1 MSQPSVLEQYRDLLS
16 QGKIKPDSAQA
27 LAVEKLASLAKALA
41 AYHPEQ
47 GEQGWLA
54 RFGFG
59 TRSPKTLQWRPGD
72 AEADGVA
79 KQGLYIFGDV
89 GRGKSMLMDLFFA
102 AVPVEKKRRVHFHAF
117 MQEVHAAIFAWQR
130 DNSDGDRESVI
141 PDIAREIA
149 HKNWL
154 LCFDELQV
162 TDIADAMI
170 LGRLF
175 DALFQLGVVVVTTS
189 NRAPD
194 DLYKDGLQRDR
205 FLPFIKEIKQRLDL
219 LQLDSSRDYRLGRK
233 KGMQVYF
240 APLDGSRQKLD
251 AAFTQLTGG
260 KPGKPE
266 AMVVLGRQWT
276 VPAAADGVARF
287 TFAELCGGFFGP
299 ADYLALATLYHTLI
313 LDEVPLLSPANRDS
327 AKRFVTL
334 IDALYEHK
342 VTFLCSAQA
351 PPESLYP
358 TGDGS
363 FEFHRTVSRLMEMQ
377 SVDYLT
383 QSHLP

>member
-1 MSQPSVLEQYRDLLS
+1 MASVLEQYRELLS
-16 QGKIKPDSAQA
+16 QGKLKPDSAQA
-27 LAVEKLASLAKALA
+27 LAVEKLASLAKALT

-47 GEQGWLA
+47 GEQGWLS

-59 TRSPKTLQWRPGD
+59 SRSPRTLQWRPGD
-72 AEADGVA
+72 AESDAIA

-102 AVPVEKKRRVHFHAF
+102 AAPVEKKRRVHFHAF
-117 MQEVHAAIFAWQR
+117 MQEVHASIFAWQR
-130 DNSDGDRESVI
+130 DSDASRESVI
-141 PDIAREIA
+141 PDIAAEISQ
-149 HKNWL
+149 KNWL

-162 TDIADAMI
+162 SDIADAMI

-175 DALFQLGVVVVTTS
+175 DALFNLGVVVVTTS

-194 DLYKDGLQRDR
+194 DLYKDGLQRER

-219 LQLDSSRDYRLGRK
+219 LELDSTRDYRLGRK

-240 APLDGSRQKLD
+240 APLEGARAKLD
-251 AAFTQLTGG
+251 ESFARLTGG
-260 KPGKPE
+260 KQGKPE
-266 AMVVLGRQWT
+266 ALTVLGRKWI

-287 TFAELCGGFFGP
+287 SFAELCGSTFGP
-299 ADYLALATLYHTLI
+299 ADFLALATHYHTLV
-313 LDEVPLLSPANRDS
+313 LDEIPTLSPANRDS

-334 IDALYEHK
+334 VDALYEHK
-342 VTFLCSAQA
+342 VSFLCSAEA
-351 PPESLYP
+351 PPDVLYP
-358 TGDGS
+358 SGDGS
-363 FEFHRTVSRLMEMQ
+363 FEFQRTVSRLMEMQ
-377 SVDYLT
+377 SSDYLT

>member
-1 MSQPSVLEQYRDLLS
+1 MPGVLEQYRDLLS
-16 QGKIKPDSAQA
+16 QGKLKPDSAQA
-27 LAVEKLASLAKALA
+27 LAVEKLASLAKALTT
-41 AYHPEQ
+41 YLPEQ
-47 GEQGWLA
+47 GEQGWLS

-59 TRSPKTLQWRPGD
+59 SRSPRTLQWRPGD
-72 AEADGVA
+72 AEGDTVA

-117 MQEVHAAIFAWQR
+117 MQEVHQSIFAWQR
-130 DNSDGDRESVI
+130 DSDASRESVI
-141 PDIAREIA
+141 PDIAAEISQ
-149 HKNWL
+149 KNWL

-175 DALFQLGVVVVTTS
+175 DALFNLGVVVVTTS

-194 DLYKDGLQRDR
+194 DLYKDGLQRER
-205 FLPFIKEIKQRLDL
+205 FLPFIKEITQRLDL
-219 LQLDSSRDYRLGRK
+219 LELNSTRDYRLGRK

-240 APLDGSRQKLD
+240 APLGGARAKLD
-251 AAFTQLTGG
+251 DSFAKLTGG
-260 KPGKPE
+260 TPPKPE
-266 AMVVLGRQWT
+266 TMTVLGRKWT
-276 VPAAADGVARF
+276 VPVAADGVARF
-287 TFAELCGGFFGP
+287 SFTLLCGSAFGT
-299 ADYLALATLYHTLI
+299 ADYLALATHYHTLI
-313 LDEVPLLSPANRDS
+313 LDEIPTLSPANRDS

-334 IDALYEHK
+334 VDALYEHK
-342 VTFLCSAQA
+342 VCLLCSAEA
-351 PPESLYP
+351 PPDTLYP

-377 SVDYLT
+377 SSDYLT

>member
-16 QGKIKPDSAQA
+16 QGRIKPDSAQA

-41 AYHPEQ
+41 AYRPEQ
-47 GEQGWLA
+47 GEQGWLS

-59 TRSPKTLQWRPGD
+59 ARSPRTLQWKSGD
-72 AEADGVA
+72 AEGDATA

-89 GRGKSMLMDLFFA
+89 GRGKSMLMDLFFS
-102 AVPVEKKRRVHFHAF
+102 AVAVEKKRRVHFHAF
-117 MQEVHAAIFAWQR
+117 MQEIHASIFAWQR
-130 DNSDGDRESVI
+130 DSDASRESLI
-141 PDIAREIA
+141 PDIAREVA
-149 HKNWL
+149 QKNWL

-194 DLYKDGLQRDR
+194 ELYKDGLQRDR
-205 FLPFIKEIKQRLDL
+205 FLPFIKEIEQRLDL

-240 APLDGSRQKLD
+240 TPLDGARAKLD
-251 AAFTQLTGG
+251 QSFTQLTGG
-260 KPGKPE
+260 KAGKAE
-266 AMVVLGRQWT
+266 QLTVLGRNWA
-276 VPAAADGVARF
+276 VPLAADGVARF
-287 TFAELCGGFFGP
+287 TFGELCGGFFGP
-299 ADYLALATLYHTLI
+299 ADYLALATHYHTLI

-342 VTFLCSAQA
+342 VTFLCSAEA
-351 PPESLYP
+351 PPEALYP

>member
-1 MSQPSVLEQYRDLLS
+1 MPGVLEQYRDLLS
-16 QGKIKPDSAQA
+16 QGRLKPDSAQA

-41 AYHPEQ
+41 AYSPEQ
-47 GEQGWLA
+47 GEQGWLS

-59 TRSPKTLQWRPGD
+59 SRSPRTLQWRPGD
-72 AEADGVA
+72 AEGDASA

-117 MQEVHAAIFAWQR
+117 MQEVHQSIFAWQR
-130 DNSDGDRESVI
+130 DSDSDRESVI
-141 PDIAREIA
+141 PDIAREISQ
-149 HKNWL
+149 KNWL

-175 DALFQLGVVVVTTS
+175 KALFELGVVVVTTS

-194 DLYKDGLQRDR
+194 DLYKDGLQRER

-219 LQLDSSRDYRLGRK
+219 LQLDSTKDYRLGRK

-240 APLDGSRQKLD
+240 CPLDQAATARLD
-251 AAFTQLTGG
+251 EAFVRLTGG
-260 KPGKPE
+260 KPARPE
-266 AMVVLGRQWT
+266 TMAVLGRRWT
-276 VPAAADGVARF
+276 VPRAADGVARF
-287 TFAELCGGFFGP
+287 SFAELCGSAFGP
-299 ADYLALATLYHTLI
+299 ADYLALATHYHTLI
-313 LDEVPLLSPANRDS
+313 LDGIPTLSPANRDS

-334 IDALYEHK
+334 VDALYEHK
-342 VTFLCSAQA
+342 VTFLCSAAAA
-351 PPESLYP
+351 PEALYP

-377 SVDYLT
+377 SSDYLV

>member
-1 MSQPSVLEQYRDLLS
+1 MASVLEQYRELLS
-16 QGKIKPDSAQA
+16 QGKLKPDSVQA

-41 AYHPEQ
+41 TFHPEQ
-47 GEQGWLA
+47 GEQGWLS

-59 TRSPKTLQWRPGD
+59 NRSPKALQWRPGD
-72 AEADGVA
+72 AEGDVVA
-79 KQGLYIFGDV
+79 KQGLYIFGEV

-102 AVPVEKKRRVHFHAF
+102 AAPVEKKRRVHFHAF
-117 MQEVHAAIFAWQR
+117 MQEVHQSIFAWQR
-130 DNSDGDRESVI
+130 DSDASRESVI

-149 HKNWL
+149 QKNWL

-162 TDIADAMI
+162 SDIADAMI

-175 DALFQLGVVVVTTS
+175 RALFELGVVVVTTS

-194 DLYKDGLQRDR
+194 DLYKDGLQRER
-205 FLPFIKEIKQRLDL
+205 FLPFIKEIGQRLDIL
-219 LQLDSSRDYRLGRK
+219 ELDSSRDYRLGRK

-240 APLDGSRQKLD
+240 TPFDGARAKLD
-251 AAFTQLTGG
+251 AAFTKLTSGA
-260 KPGKPE
+260 KIKPE
-266 AMVVLGRQWT
+266 TLTVLGRKWT
-276 VPAAADGVARF
+276 VPATADGVARF
-287 TFAELCGGFFGP
+287 SFAELCGSSFGP
-299 ADYLALATLYHTLI
+299 ADYLALATHYHTLI
-313 LDEVPLLSPANRDS
+313 LDEIPVLSPANRDS

-334 IDALYEHK
+334 VDALYEHK
-342 VTFLCSAQA
+342 TTFLCSAEAA
-351 PPESLYP
+351 PEVLYP

-377 SVDYLT
+377 AADYLT

>member
-1 MSQPSVLEQYRDLLS
+1 MASVLEQYRELLS
-16 QGKIKPDSAQA
+16 QGKLKPDSAQA
-27 LAVEKLASLAKALA
+27 LAVEKLASLAKALT

-47 GEQGWLA
+47 GEQGWLS

-59 TRSPKTLQWRPGD
+59 SRSPRTLQWRPGD
-72 AEADGVA
+72 AESDAVA

-102 AVPVEKKRRVHFHAF
+102 AAPVEKKRRVHFHAF
-117 MQEVHAAIFAWQR
+117 MQEVHASIFAWQR
-130 DNSDGDRESVI
+130 DSDASRESVI
-141 PDIAREIA
+141 PDIAAEISQ
-149 HKNWL
+149 KNWL

-162 TDIADAMI
+162 SDIADAMI

-175 DALFQLGVVVVTTS
+175 DALFNLGVVVVTTS

-194 DLYKDGLQRDR
+194 DLYKDGLQRER

-219 LQLDSSRDYRLGRK
+219 LELDSTRDYRLGRK

-240 APLDGSRQKLD
+240 APLEGARAKLD
-251 AAFTQLTGG
+251 ESFARLTGG
-260 KPGKPE
+260 KQGKPE
-266 AMVVLGRQWT
+266 ALTVLGRKWI

-287 TFAELCGGFFGP
+287 SFAELCGSTFGP
-299 ADYLALATLYHTLI
+299 ADFLALATHYHTLV
-313 LDEVPLLSPANRDS
+313 LDEIPTLSPANRDS

-334 IDALYEHK
+334 VDALYEHK
-342 VTFLCSAQA
+342 VSFLCSAEA
-351 PPESLYP
+351 PPDVLYP
-358 TGDGS
+358 SGDGS
-363 FEFHRTVSRLMEMQ
+363 FEFQRTVSRLMEMQ
-377 SVDYLT
+377 SSDYLT

>member
-1 MSQPSVLEQYRDLLS
+1 MPGVLEQYRDLLS
-16 QGKIKPDSAQA
+16 QGRLKPDSAQA
-27 LAVEKLASLAKALA
+27 LAVEKLASLAKALT

-47 GEQGWLA
+47 GEQGWLS

-59 TRSPKTLQWRPGD
+59 SRSPKALQWRSGD
-72 AEADGVA
+72 AESDGVA

-89 GRGKSMLMDLFFA
+89 GRGKSMLMDLFYA

-117 MQEVHAAIFAWQR
+117 MQEVHQSIFAWQR
-130 DNSDGDRESVI
+130 DSDASRESVI
-141 PDIAREIA
+141 PDIAAEISQ
-149 HKNWL
+149 KNWL

-175 DALFQLGVVVVTTS
+175 DALFNLGVVVVTTS

-194 DLYKDGLQRDR
+194 ELYKDGLQRDR

-219 LQLDSSRDYRLGRK
+219 LELNSTRDYRLGRK

-240 APLDGSRQKLD
+240 APLEGARAKLD
-251 AAFTQLTGG
+251 ESFARLTGG
-260 KPGKPE
+260 KPAKSE
-266 AMVVLGRQWT
+266 TMTVLGRKWT

-287 TFAELCGGFFGP
+287 SFDLLCGSAFGP
-299 ADYLALATLYHTLI
+299 ADYLSLATHYHTVI
-313 LDEVPLLSPANRDS
+313 LDEIPTLSPANRDS

-342 VTFLCSAQA
+342 VCLLCSAEA
-351 PPESLYP
+351 PPQTLYP

-377 SVDYLT
+377 SADYLT

>member
-1 MSQPSVLEQYRDLLS
+1 MHKPGVLEQYRELLS
-16 QGKIKPDSAQA
+16 QGRIKPDSAQA
-27 LAVEKLASLAKALA
+27 LAVEKLASLAKALT

-47 GEQGWLA
+47 GEQGWLS

-59 TRSPKTLQWRPGD
+59 TRSPKSLQWRPGD
-72 AEADGVA
+72 AESDSVA

-89 GRGKSMLMDLFFA
+89 GRGKSMLMDLFCE

-117 MQEVHAAIFAWQR
+117 MQEVHASIFAWQR
-130 DNSDGDRESVI
+130 DSDASRESVI

-149 HKNWL
+149 QKNWL

-175 DALFQLGVVVVTTS
+175 DALFSLGVVVVTTS

-194 DLYKDGLQRDR
+194 DLYKDGLQRER
-205 FLPFIKEIKQRLDL
+205 FLPFITEIKQRLDL
-219 LQLDSSRDYRLGRK
+219 LELDSARDYRLGRK
-233 KGMQVYF
+233 RGMQVYF
-240 APLDGSRQKLD
+240 APIEGAETKLD
-251 AAFTQLTGG
+251 AAFAKLTGG
-260 KPGKPE
+260 KTGKPE
-266 AMVVLGRQWT
+266 PLTVLGRTWMA
-276 VPAAADGVARF
+276 PRASDGVARF
-287 TFAELCGGFFGP
+287 SFAELCSGTFGP
-299 ADYLALATLYHTLI
+299 ADYLALATHYHTLI
-313 LDEVPLLSPANRDS
+313 LDAVPILSPANRDS

-342 VTFLCSAQA
+342 VTFLCSAESV
-351 PPESLYP
+351 PETLYP
-358 TGDGS
+358 AGDGS

-377 SVDYLT
+377 SADYLT

>member
-47 GEQGWLA
+47 GEQGWLS

-59 TRSPKTLQWRPGD
+59 ARSPRSLQWRPGD
-72 AEADGVA
+72 AEADSVA

-89 GRGKSMLMDLFFA
+89 GRGKSMLMDLFFS
-102 AVPVEKKRRVHFHAF
+102 AVAVEKKRRVHFHAF
-117 MQEVHAAIFAWQR
+117 MQEIHASIFAWQR
-130 DNSDGDRESVI
+130 DSDASRESVI
-141 PDIAREIA
+141 PDIAREVA
-149 HKNWL
+149 QKNWL

-240 APLDGSRQKLD
+240 APLDGARARLD
-251 AAFTQLTGG
+251 TSFAQLTGG
-260 KPGKPE
+260 KTARPE
-266 AMVVLGRQWT
+266 TMTVLGRRWT

-299 ADYLALATLYHTLI
+299 ADYLALATHYHTVI
-313 LDEVPLLSPANRDS
+313 IDDVPLLSPANRDS

-342 VTFLCSAQA
+342 VTFLCSAEA
-351 PPESLYP
+351 PPEALYP
-358 TGDGS
+358 AGDGS
-363 FEFHRTVSRLMEMQ
+363 FEFQRTVSRLMEMQ
-377 SVDYLT
+377 SIDFLT

>member
-1 MSQPSVLEQYRDLLS
+1 MHKPGVLEQYRELLS
-16 QGKIKPDSAQA
+16 QGRIKPDSAQA
-27 LAVEKLASLAKALA
+27 LAVEKLASLAKALT

-47 GEQGWLA
+47 GEQGWLS

-59 TRSPKTLQWRPGD
+59 SRSPRTLQWRPGD
-72 AEADGVA
+72 AESDAVA

-102 AVPVEKKRRVHFHAF
+102 AAPVEKKRRVHFHAF
-117 MQEVHAAIFAWQR
+117 MQEVHASIFAWQR
-130 DNSDGDRESVI
+130 DSDASRESVI
-141 PDIAREIA
+141 PDIAAEISQ
-149 HKNWL
+149 KNWL

-162 TDIADAMI
+162 SDIADAMI

-175 DALFQLGVVVVTTS
+175 DALFNLGVVVVTTS

-194 DLYKDGLQRDR
+194 DLYKDGLQRER

-219 LQLDSSRDYRLGRK
+219 LELDSTRDYRLGRK

-240 APLDGSRQKLD
+240 APLEGARAKLD
-251 AAFTQLTGG
+251 ESFARLTGG
-260 KPGKPE
+260 KQGKPE
-266 AMVVLGRQWT
+266 ALTVLGRKWI

-287 TFAELCGGFFGP
+287 SFAELCGSTFGP
-299 ADYLALATLYHTLI
+299 ADFLALATHYHTLV
-313 LDEVPLLSPANRDS
+313 LDEIPTLSPANRDS

-342 VTFLCSAQA
+342 VTFLCSAEA
-351 PPESLYP
+351 PPDVLYP
-358 TGDGS
+358 SGDGS
-363 FEFHRTVSRLMEMQ
+363 FEFQRTVSRLMEMQ
-377 SVDYLT
+377 SSDYLT

>member
-1 MSQPSVLEQYRDLLS
+1 MASVLEQYRELLS
-16 QGKIKPDSAQA
+16 QGKLKPDSAQA
-27 LAVEKLASLAKALA
+27 LAVEKLASLAKALT

-47 GEQGWLA
+47 GEQGWLS

-59 TRSPKTLQWRPGD
+59 ARAPRTLQWRPGD
-72 AEADGVA
+72 AESDAVA

-102 AVPVEKKRRVHFHAF
+102 AAPVEKKRRVHFHAF
-117 MQEVHAAIFAWQR
+117 MQEVHASIFAWQR
-130 DNSDGDRESVI
+130 DSDASRESVI
-141 PDIAREIA
+141 PDIAAEISQ
-149 HKNWL
+149 KNWL

-162 TDIADAMI
+162 SDIADAMI

-175 DALFQLGVVVVTTS
+175 DALFNLGVVVVTTS

-194 DLYKDGLQRDR
+194 DLYKDGLQRER

-219 LQLDSSRDYRLGRK
+219 LELDSTRDYRLGRK

-240 APLDGSRQKLD
+240 APLEGARAKLD
-251 AAFTQLTGG
+251 ESFARLTGG
-260 KPGKPE
+260 KQGKPE
-266 AMVVLGRQWT
+266 ALTVLGRKWI

-287 TFAELCGGFFGP
+287 SFAELCGSTFGP
-299 ADYLALATLYHTLI
+299 ADFLALATHYHTLV
-313 LDEVPLLSPANRDS
+313 LDEIPTLSPANRDS

-334 IDALYEHK
+334 VDALYEHK
-342 VTFLCSAQA
+342 VSFLCSAEA
-351 PPESLYP
+351 PPDVLYP
-358 TGDGS
+358 SGDGS
-363 FEFHRTVSRLMEMQ
+363 FEFQRTVSRLMEMQ
-377 SVDYLT
+377 SSDYLT

>member
-1 MSQPSVLEQYRDLLS
+1 MPGVLEQYRDLLS
-16 QGKIKPDSAQA
+16 QGKLKPDSAQA
-27 LAVEKLASLAKALA
+27 LAVEKLASLAKALTT
-41 AYHPEQ
+41 YLPEQ
-47 GEQGWLA
+47 GEQGWLS

-59 TRSPKTLQWRPGD
+59 SRSPRALQWRPGD
-72 AEADGVA
+72 AEGDSVA

-89 GRGKSMLMDLFFA
+89 GRGKSMLMDLFYA

-117 MQEVHAAIFAWQR
+117 MQEVHQSIFAWQR
-130 DNSDGDRESVI
+130 DSDASRESVI
-141 PDIAREIA
+141 PDIAAEISQ
-149 HKNWL
+149 KNWL

-175 DALFQLGVVVVTTS
+175 KALFELGVVIVTTS

-194 DLYKDGLQRDR
+194 DLYKDGLQRER
-205 FLPFIKEIKQRLDL
+205 FLPFIKEITQRLDL
-219 LQLDSSRDYRLGRK
+219 LELNSTRDYRLGRK
-233 KGMQVYF
+233 KGMQVFF
-240 APLDGSRQKLD
+240 APLEGARAKLD
-251 AAFTQLTGG
+251 DAFAKLTGG
-260 KPGKPE
+260 KQGKPE
-266 AMVVLGRQWT
+266 TMTVLGRKWS

-287 TFAELCGGFFGP
+287 SFAELCGSAFGP
-299 ADYLALATLYHTLI
+299 ADYLALATHYHTLL
-313 LDEVPLLSPANRDS
+313 LDEIPTLSPANRDS

-334 IDALYEHK
+334 VDALYEHK
-342 VTFLCSAQA
+342 VCFLCSAEA
-351 PPESLYP
+351 PPDTLYP

-377 SVDYLT
+377 SSDYLT

>member
-1 MSQPSVLEQYRDLLS
+1 MASVLEQYRELLS
-16 QGKIKPDSAQA
+16 QGKLKPDSAQA

-41 AYHPEQ
+41 TYHPEQ
-47 GEQGWLA
+47 GEQGWLS

-59 TRSPKTLQWRPGD
+59 SRSPRTLQWRPGD
-72 AEADGVA
+72 AEGDAVA

-102 AVPVEKKRRVHFHAF
+102 AAPVEKKRRVHFHAF
-117 MQEVHAAIFAWQR
+117 MQEVHASIFAWQR
-130 DNSDGDRESVI
+130 DSDASRESVI
-141 PDIAREIA
+141 PDIAAEISQ
-149 HKNWL
+149 KNWL

-162 TDIADAMI
+162 SDIADAMI

-175 DALFQLGVVVVTTS
+175 DALFNLGVVVVTTS

-194 DLYKDGLQRDR
+194 DLYKDGLQRER

-219 LQLDSSRDYRLGRK
+219 LELDSTRDYRLGRK

-240 APLDGSRQKLD
+240 APLEGARTKLD
-251 AAFTQLTGG
+251 ESFAKLTGG
-260 KPGKPE
+260 KQGKPE
-266 AMVVLGRQWT
+266 AMTVLGRTWT

-287 TFAELCGGFFGP
+287 SFAELCGSTFGP
-299 ADYLALATLYHTLI
+299 ADFLALATHYHTLV
-313 LDEVPLLSPANRDS
+313 LDEIPTLSPANRDS

-334 IDALYEHK
+334 VDALYEHK
-342 VTFLCSAQA
+342 VTFLCSAEA

-377 SVDYLT
+377 SSDYLT